1 LGGLAVGKP
10 YFDENM
16 PLRDGTPLPV
26 TLEGGTT
33 RTIQSP
39 VTNTVPGAMA
49 IQEVLT
55 NIEWASQAGSPVA
68 YAPHLRKAPLPGVPA
83 KSVIYQ
89 FNKGDLSAPNPN
101 TTAILRAGDVADRA
115 TFYRHDLAYAADP
128 TIPINPHR
136 FLLGQPAAA
145 TPSARLLVATIA
157 RAYQDQIATFFAS
170 DGAKIIHPQPA
181 GLFETPIA
189 GALPEGL
196 NFITRPLPRTLL
208 TINNVTVTASDTGT
222 VRAVFIVSLS
232 APSSQPVTVNYATA
246 DGTATAGGNDYV
258 PISGTVTF
266 APGQTTQTITVVVN
280 PDMNKNADETFF
292 VDLSGPIN
300 ALLIDDQALGIILSD
315 DWK

>member
-1 LGGLAVGKP
+1 INSAGIKVPGIQFFSGLKVNAP

-26 TLEGGTT
+26 ILEDGTT

-101 TTAILRAGDVADRA
+101 TTAILRAGDLADRA
-115 TFYRHDLAYAADP
+115 TFYRHDLAFAQDP
-128 TIPINPHR
+128 TIPKNPHR

-145 TPSARLLVATIA
+145 TPSARLLVAAIA
-157 RAYQDQIATFFAS
+157 RGYQDQIATFFAS
-170 DGAKIIHPQPA
+170 DSTEIIQPLPSA
-181 GLFETPIA
+181 LFDTPSQRPP
-189 GALPEGL
+189 PEGL
-196 NFITRPLPRTLL
+196 TPT
-208 TINNVTVTASDTGT
+208 
-222 VRAVFIVSLS
+222 
-232 APSSQPVTVNYATA
+232 
-246 DGTATAGGNDYV
+246 
-258 PISGTVTF
+258 
-266 APGQTTQTITVVVN
+266 
-280 PDMNKNADETFF
+280 
-292 VDLSGPIN
+292 SGPPPR
-300 ALLIDDQALGIILSD
+300 
-315 DWK
+315 